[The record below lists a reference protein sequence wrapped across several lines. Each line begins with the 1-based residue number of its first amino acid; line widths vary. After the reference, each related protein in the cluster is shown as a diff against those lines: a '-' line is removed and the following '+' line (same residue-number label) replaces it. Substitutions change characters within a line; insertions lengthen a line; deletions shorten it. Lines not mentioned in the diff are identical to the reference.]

1 MKDTTEAVI
10 ALEKLADSFEASAS
24 DNSLSVWDSWKFT
37 DDLPSIQAAL
47 QDANKIPE
55 EIKNAKPEETG
66 PLLARIIAAGLKIA
80 EASKKL

>member
-10 ALEKLADSFEASAS
+10 ALEKLAESFESAA
-24 DNSLSVWDSWKFT
+24 DDGKLSVWDLWEFT

-66 PLLARIIAAGLKIA
+66 PLLARVIAAGLKIA